1 VLAQKTLI
9 LFCREHG
16 CTDMKFI
23 GIDCVSAVDPNGKQH
38 LLGVNLDGNVITF
51 DNAEIIDQ

>member
-1 VLAQKTLI
+1 
-9 LFCREHG
+9 
-16 CTDMKFI
+16 MKFI